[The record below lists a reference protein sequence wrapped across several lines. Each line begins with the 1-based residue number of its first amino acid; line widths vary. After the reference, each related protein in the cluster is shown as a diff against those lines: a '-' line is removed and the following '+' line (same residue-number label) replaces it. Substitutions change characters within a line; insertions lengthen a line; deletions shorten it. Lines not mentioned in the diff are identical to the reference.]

1 MFALSRDS
9 AAEGNV
15 TGSESGGHE
24 PTSNGWGKLKRWELQ
39 RPVVLMVA
47 PLWFLRACAGS
58 WDEHSAKVERE
69 KAEEELRQAAEQRAS
84 ERAERAAAIRR
95 AQEAEEKR
103 LAEERLQQEQADAA
117 AKMTP
122 SQRRLAFTRCVQR
135 DECDLPADVLLAS
148 AKTQSEAK
156 GLEAT
161 RDRIVAQR
169 EWASAPLLCADG
181 TTSPS
186 CTCGAR
192 RRGCCSHHGGVV
204 GCSAN
209 RRN

>member
-1 MFALSRDS
+1 MRRT
-9 AAEGNV
+9 
-15 TGSESGGHE
+15 TGSGSSGG
-24 PTSNGWGKLKRWELQ
+24 GWEKLKRWELQ
-39 RPVVLMVA
+39 LPIVLMVA

-69 KAEEELRQAAEQRAS
+69 KIERELREAAEQRAH
-84 ERAERAAAIRR
+84 EREERAAAIRR
-95 AQEAEEKR
+95 AREKEEKR
-103 LAEERLQQEQADAA
+103 LALERLQQEQADAA
-117 AKMTP
+117 AKMTQ
-122 SQRRLAFTRCVQR
+122 SQRRIAFTRCVQR
-135 DECDLPADVLLAS
+135 DECDLPAAVLLAS
-148 AKTQSEAK
+148 AKSQREAR
-156 GLEAT
+156 GLEVT
-161 RDRIVAQR
+161 RDRIVAQQ

-186 CTCGAR
+186 CTCGAP